1 MQTYAQELKARV
13 EYQLTLPPDEQM
25 FFVVAEQVGGSGTPS
40 RILLHGPYRAHELN
54 FNHGNLHGPHG
65 PLDIEMIA
73 GFFETE
79 SDVGI
84 APLSRVYG
92 E

>member
-1 MQTYAQELKARV
+1 ML
-13 EYQLTLPPDEQM
+13 
-25 FFVVAEQVGGSGTPS
+25 FVVAEQVGGSGTPS
-40 RILLHGPYRAHELN
+40 RMFLHGPYYAHELN
-54 FNHGNLHGPHG
+54 FNHGNLHGPQG